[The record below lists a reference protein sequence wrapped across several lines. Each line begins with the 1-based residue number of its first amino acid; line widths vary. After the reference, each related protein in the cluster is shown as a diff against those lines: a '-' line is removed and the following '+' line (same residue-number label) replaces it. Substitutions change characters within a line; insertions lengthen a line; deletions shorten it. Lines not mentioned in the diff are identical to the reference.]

1 MSYKKPQPLLSNKA
15 HESCPVCGEIS
26 YSVSGV
32 HPQCSVEQADAKRMK
47 RGAKDQKKPKP
58 VSTAKPWQRICPKCK
73 AVQHV
78 RKKTCSCGHT
88 FAVRAEPLDAE
99 FEGT

>member
-1 MSYKKPQPLLSNKA
+1 MSYKKPQPLISAKS
-15 HESCPVCGEIS
+15 HDSCPVCGQIS

-47 RGAKDQKKPKP
+47 HGSKIPKKSKP
-58 VSTAKPWQRICPKCK
+58 LSAAKPWQRFCPKCK

-78 RKKTCSCGHT
+78 RKKICNCGHT
-88 FAVRAEPLDAE
+88 FAVRAIPPTGESE
-99 FEGT
+99 IS

>member
-1 MSYKKPQPLLSNKA
+1 MSYKKPQPLISSKT
-15 HESCPVCGEIS
+15 HDCCPVCGQIS

-47 RGAKDQKKPKP
+47 HGSKVLKKTKP
-58 VSTAKPWQRICPKCK
+58 VSIAKPWQRICPKCK

-78 RKKTCSCGHT
+78 RKKICNCGHT
-88 FAVRAEPLDAE
+88 FPVRAVPPNGESE
-99 FEGT
+99 IS